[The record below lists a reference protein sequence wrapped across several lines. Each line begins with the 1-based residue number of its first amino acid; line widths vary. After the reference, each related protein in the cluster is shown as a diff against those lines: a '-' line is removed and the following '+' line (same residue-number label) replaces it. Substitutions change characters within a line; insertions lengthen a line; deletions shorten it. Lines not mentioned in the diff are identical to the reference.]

1 MREQGENKMKRK
13 STAVW
18 AAVLITLGLAGLAWF
33 AVPLGWGVL
42 NAGNAAGLLFS
53 AAVLAVGA
61 LFPQLRRWFEAERL
75 RKGKR
80 AALRILQLAL
90 ALGILWSAVLTG
102 CMIQG
107 AADSVP
113 PGEPVTVV
121 VLGSKVN
128 GTEPSA
134 DLQARINAAYAFLVQ
149 NPPCKAIASGG
160 KGAGEAISEAEAIR
174 RGLVRLGIDENRV
187 LLEDQSTS
195 TLENIAFSQKIIRE
209 HKLPPKL
216 AIVTDEYHQFRAGRV
231 AEGYGSEAY
240 AVPAHTPWYIF
251 SACYARELLA
261 LTNFLIL

>member
-80 AALRILQLAL
+80 GRAADFTAGSG
-90 ALGILWSAVLTG
+90 AGILWSAVLTG

-113 PGEPVTVV
+113 PASPSPSLCWAARSTVRSPAPTCRHG
-121 VLGSKVN
+121 L
-128 GTEPSA
+128 T
-134 DLQARINAAYAFLVQ
+134 
-149 NPPCKAIASGG
+149 PPMP
-160 KGAGEAISEAEAIR
+160 
-174 RGLVRLGIDENRV
+174 
-187 LLEDQSTS
+187 
-195 TLENIAFSQKIIRE
+195 F
-209 HKLPPKL
+209 
-216 AIVTDEYHQFRAGRV
+216 
-231 AEGYGSEAY
+231 
-240 AVPAHTPWYIF
+240 
-251 SACYARELLA
+251 
-261 LTNFLIL
+261 

>member
-33 AVPLGWGVL
+33 TVPLGWGVL

-61 LFPQLRRWFEAERL
+61 LFPQLRRWFESERL

-149 NPPCKAIASGG
+149 NPTCKAIASG
-160 KGAGEAISEAEAIR
+160 
-174 RGLVRLGIDENRV
+174 
-187 LLEDQSTS
+187 
-195 TLENIAFSQKIIRE
+195 
-209 HKLPPKL
+209 
-216 AIVTDEYHQFRAGRV
+216 
-231 AEGYGSEAY
+231 
-240 AVPAHTPWYIF
+240 
-251 SACYARELLA
+251 
-261 LTNFLIL
+261 

>member
-1 MREQGENKMKRK
+1 MERK
-13 STAVW
+13 SIAVW
-18 AAVLITLGLAGLAWF
+18 SAVLIILGLAGLAWF

-42 NAGNAAGLLFS
+42 NVGNTAGMLFS
-53 AAVLAVGA
+53 AGVLAAGA
-61 LFPQLRRWFEAERL
+61 LFPRLRKWYEGERL
-75 RKGKR
+75 RRGKR
-80 AALRILQLAL
+80 VALRILQVVL
-90 ALGILWSAVLTG
+90 ALGLLWSAVLTG

-107 AADSVP
+107 AANSVP

-149 NPPCKAIASGG
+149 NPTCKVIASGG
-160 KGAGEAISEAEAIR
+160 KGAGESISEAEAIR
-174 RGLVRLGIDENRV
+174 RGLVRLGIDESRV

-209 HKLPPKL
+209 HKLPAKL

-231 AEGYGSEAY
+231 AKGYGSEFY
-240 AVPAHTPWYIF
+240 AIPAHTPWYIF